1 MHEMSYV
8 VRIVNL
14 ALRKAQENGAAE
26 VKSLTVLVGEMT
38 DIVPEYLHK
47 YYPDAV
53 KGTIMEGSVLK
64 TETDPVKIR
73 CGGCGRIY
81 HPEKANS
88 YACPVC
94 GSTEGEICGGRG
106 LSIRELEIEA

>member
-8 VRIVNL
+8 VRIVSL

-81 HPEKANS
+81 HP
-88 YACPVC
+88 
-94 GSTEGEICGGRG
+94 
-106 LSIRELEIEA
+106 